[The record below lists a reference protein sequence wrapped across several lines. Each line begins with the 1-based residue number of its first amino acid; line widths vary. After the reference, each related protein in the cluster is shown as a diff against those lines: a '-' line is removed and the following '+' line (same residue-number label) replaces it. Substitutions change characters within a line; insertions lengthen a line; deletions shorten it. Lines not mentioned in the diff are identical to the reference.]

1 MGDDSLHANRHLPLT
16 EAGFS
21 PTETSRIL
29 IYPPLTE
36 AGVFPTEIKRS
47 TRMAPD
53 APANSD
59 FRE

>member
-1 MGDDSLHANRHLPLT
+1 MGEDSLHANRHL
-16 EAGFS
+16 
-21 PTETSRIL
+21 
-29 IYPPLTE
+29 PLTE

-59 FRE
+59 FVNNIGKICAI